1 MENAI
6 GEATGNVGNIEH
18 LRRVGDIRNAAR
30 SGEEEVRVQARS
42 KLRLAM
48 TAIVSR
54 VEIERDPAGEKV
66 FTLMLR
72 GGLMAARVD
81 TKGQVKRVL
90 SEANGRPLYS
100 YLPQATQDILAPL
113 IDRIETLAAS

>member
-1 MENAI
+1 
-6 GEATGNVGNIEH
+6 
-18 LRRVGDIRNAAR
+18 
-30 SGEEEVRVQARS
+30 
-42 KLRLAM
+42 M

-100 YLPQATQDILAPL
+100 YLPRATQDILAPL